1 MAQEL
6 DAVHAR
12 HAEVAENK
20 IDRRAVDLVQRAHPV
35 MGVERGGHTELLEVA
50 LEQTD
55 DELVVV
61 DDEDVHSRQRP
72 AHGVARAVCQAA
84 RSRATGWMARARFH
98 RPALALCGARS
109 EEHTPEL
116 RSIRRV
122 AYAAF

>member
-35 MGVERGGHTELLEVA
+35 MGGERGGHTELLEVA

-55 DELVVV
+55 DEIVVV
-61 DDEDVHSRQRP
+61 DDEEVYSRQRP
-72 AHGVARAVCQAA
+72 DNDMARGVGRVARQ
-84 RSRATGWMARARFH
+84 RATGGLARAWFP
-98 RPALALCGARS
+98 PARQG
-109 EEHTPEL
+109 
-116 RSIRRV
+116 V
-122 AYAAF
+122 G

>member
-12 HAEVAENK
+12 HAEIAENK

-98 RPALALCGARS
+98 PPAIALCGARKGS
-109 EEHTPEL
+109 EAEDRKSTRLNSSP
-116 RSIRRV
+116 
-122 AYAAF
+122 